1 MNERGQS
8 LVEFAISL
16 VVLLFLFAGMVEFGI
31 VLFQY
36 VQLRDAAQEGALYG
50 SACECSVT
58 VISERALSASSSPI
72 NLKENTDVSVVISA
86 TDKFGNPKA
95 FELACEGD
103 GLTVHV
109 LYAHKIF
116 MPFVPQLL
124 GATHINLDAHVTDTI
139 LRPICHS

>member
-1 MNERGQS
+1 MVERGQS

-16 VVLLFLFAGMVEFGI
+16 VVLLFLFAGMAELGI

-50 SACECSVT
+50 SACECPVVEIEERAINSSSTPINLLLDPGVSVT
-58 VISERALSASSSPI
+58 VSIA
-72 NLKENTDVSVVISA
+72 
-86 TDKFGNPKA
+86 DKFGNPKVSM
-95 FELACEGD
+95 CEGD
-103 GLTVHV
+103 ALTVHV

-116 MPFVPQLL
+116 LPFVPQLL
-124 GATHINLDAHVTDTI
+124 GTNYINLDARVTDTV